1 MNCDII
7 GIIFKCELRRAAVAA
22 WMAETAEFVAR
33 EDLQRFLTTAVKN
46 ESTES
51 ITESCEA
58 IKNAARKVLGL
69 EGYAGAVSSA
79 SKAAR
84 LSGGAKRRLVV
95 ETASGKKVRVDG

>member
-1 MNCDII
+1 
-7 GIIFKCELRRAAVAA
+7 
-22 WMAETAEFVAR
+22 MAETAELVAR

-58 IKNAARKVLGL
+58 IKNSARKVLGL
-69 EGYAGAVSSA
+69 EGYAAAVSST